1 MECSGTARHNRRR
14 SVLRLKYW
22 NKTETGPE
30 GVIAQVPVTDGN
42 YLLRAS
48 DGSGMTEHGGLGR
61 VGHPGGSIMKQTLM
75 ASALA
80 GTLALATIATPT
92 SAHAQW
98 GRGWGWGLGGL
109 AVGLTIGAL
118 LSRPAYAYGYG
129 YPAYSYGY
137 GYPGYGYSSYGYGYP
152 AYSYASYGY
161 GYPAYGYGYGGGYY
175 RPVYRSAYYGG
186 YRPVYRP
193 AVYGGY
199 RVARRV
205 AIHRARWR

>member
-1 MECSGTARHNRRR
+1 MKSALTA
-14 SVLRLKYW
+14 L
-22 NKTETGPE
+22 
-30 GVIAQVPVTDGN
+30 
-42 YLLRAS
+42 
-48 DGSGMTEHGGLGR
+48 
-61 VGHPGGSIMKQTLM
+61 
-75 ASALA
+75 ALA
-80 GTLALATIATPT
+80 GTLAVATITTPT

-98 GRGWGWGLGGL
+98 RRGWGLGGL
-109 AVGLTIGAL
+109 AAGLIIGAA

-137 GYPGYGYSSYGYGYP
+137 GYPNYGYGYP

-161 GYPAYGYGYGGGYY
+161 PGYGYGGGYY

-186 YRPVYRP
+186 YRPAYRP